1 MSLKH
6 PHIIYWVLSI
16 ISIILTVL
24 AVVNFQQIDDQHEEW
39 IQPIDVTTAF
49 EVTPGRYYQTNGQY
63 HLDTDGVSILTLPF
77 KKLPE
82 NINQYNTLLISNLD
96 NVQTTHVYLSAQ
108 IINEHNEEPIYFKQ
122 KLINSRQSINILWQE
137 WRSATKISDVALV
150 VEPNASLGFG
160 HPSGNEVSWQ
170 MIQFTDHNQIKQGH
184 HLLSNLSAFVPL
196 NYSSINVHN
205 GESISIY
212 KTMLMVIGVWLIT
225 SVILF
230 FIIKPA
236 IIHLLMSIVLA
247 WFLASVFYGYNF
259 SQQTHFNHQRFAEHG
274 AHLNQSDRQLAA
286 MADRINK
293 VISKRPKTEP
303 VKIMIIGTNDFDRN
317 RLNFHLLQ
325 HNVGIVADQEVLMNN
340 LKKNNSFAVLL
351 PPFNK
356 VCDNDQETTTETFNI
371 LLKTNRFCLVQ

>member
-1 MSLKH
+1 
-6 PHIIYWVLSI
+6 
-16 ISIILTVL
+16 VL

-259 SQQTHFNHQRFAEHG
+259 SQQTHFNHQRFADHG